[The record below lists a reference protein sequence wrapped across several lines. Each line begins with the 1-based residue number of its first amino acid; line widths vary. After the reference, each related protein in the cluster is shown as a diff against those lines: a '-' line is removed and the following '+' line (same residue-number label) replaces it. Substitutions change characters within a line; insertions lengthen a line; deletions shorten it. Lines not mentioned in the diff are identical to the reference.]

1 MTHRFDGFRILFA
14 ATAAALLMAVPVRG
28 DDTDANPDET
38 AIRAAVKSYVEAYN
52 RGDAKGVAEH
62 WSEAGQWVSP
72 SGEKHTGKKA
82 IAKALAALFEENKGA
97 TISVD
102 EPEIRLITDDVAV
115 EEGVV
120 HVASPDASPTRS
132 TYQAIH
138 VKKSGKWK
146 LNSVRETEVV
156 ELPAAN
162 GALQELAWLVGEW
175 GDADEG
181 STARVAWAKN
191 KTFLTYSF
199 KVATEEGDD
208 LEGTQVIGWDPVNET
223 IRSWMFDSD
232 GGFGEGIWSRRD
244 NTWVVKFQQT
254 LADGRTASATNV
266 YTLVDGNSFTWKSI
280 GRQVD
285 GEYMPNIGEVTIA
298 RAGTSPAAAEAAPKK
313 PGKKAKSDKTAEEEE
328 KSASDK
334 TADSEDKPKRKS
346 KKKESTDAQS
356 EGEGQE

>member
-1 MTHRFDGFRILFA
+1 MARPSRSAGLSFGWFVFSLLAIA
-14 ATAAALLMAVPVRG
+14 QAALAQTG
-28 DDTDANPDET
+28 SDEE
-38 AIRAAVKSYVEAYN
+38 AIRAAIKSYVEAYN
-52 RGDAKGVAEH
+52 RGDAKAVAEH
-62 WSEAGQWVSP
+62 WSETGQWVSP
-72 SGEKHTGKKA
+72 SGEKATGKEA
-82 IAKALAALFEENKGA
+82 IAKALTALFEESKGVSI
-97 TISVD
+97 TVD
-102 EPEIRLITDDVAV
+102 DPEIRLITDDVAV

-120 HVASPDASPTRS
+120 HVANADAAPTRS

-162 GALQELAWLVGEW
+162 GALQDLAWLVGEW
-175 GDADEG
+175 GDADGG
-181 STARVAWAKN
+181 SAAKVAWTKN

-199 KVATEEGDD
+199 KVATEDGDD
-208 LEGTQVIGWDPVNET
+208 LEGTQVIGWDPANET

-232 GGFGEGIWSRRD
+232 GGFGEGVWSRRD

-285 GEYMPNIGEVTIA
+285 GEYLPNIGEVKIA
-298 RAGTSPAAAEAAPKK
+298 RAGTADAKADAIPEKSDTN
-313 PGKKAKSDKTAEEEE
+313 AKSDKTADGAEA
-328 KSASDK
+328 STSDK
-334 TADSEDKPKRKS
+334 TAESKDKS
-346 KKKESTDAQS
+346 QS
-356 EGEGQE
+356 ESEGQK

>member
-1 MTHRFDGFRILFA
+1 MSRSIKAHRLFSGWLVLFLL
-14 ATAAALLMAVPVRG
+14 ATAQVTLG
-28 DDTDANPDET
+28 QTDSDEA

-52 RGDAKGVAEH
+52 RADAKAVAEH
-62 WSEAGQWVSP
+62 WSDAGQWVSP
-72 SGEKHTGKKA
+72 SGEKATGKEA
-82 IAKALAALFEENKGA
+82 IAKALAALFEDSKGVS
-97 TISVD
+97 ISVD
-102 EPEIRLITDDVAV
+102 DPEIRLITDDVAV

-120 HVASPDASPTRS
+120 HVSSPDGPPSHS

-138 VKKSGKWK
+138 VKQSGKWK

-162 GALQELAWLVGEW
+162 LALQDLAWLVGEW
-175 GDADEG
+175 GEADGG
-181 STARVAWAKN
+181 SAAKVAWTKN

-199 KVATEEGDD
+199 KVATEDGDD

-232 GGFGEGIWSRRD
+232 GGFGEGVWSRRD

-266 YTLVDGNSFTWKSI
+266 YTLADGNSFTWKSI

-285 GEYMPNIGEVTIA
+285 GEYMPNVAEVKVVRKSA
-298 RAGTSPAAAEAAPKK
+298 LDAAPQTAAKTPARKPDKK
-313 PGKKAKSDKTAEEEE
+313 VNG
-328 KSASDK
+328 
-334 TADSEDKPKRKS
+334 
-346 KKKESTDAQS
+346 KKKESGKKEDAKVAAD
-356 EGEGQE
+356 QEE